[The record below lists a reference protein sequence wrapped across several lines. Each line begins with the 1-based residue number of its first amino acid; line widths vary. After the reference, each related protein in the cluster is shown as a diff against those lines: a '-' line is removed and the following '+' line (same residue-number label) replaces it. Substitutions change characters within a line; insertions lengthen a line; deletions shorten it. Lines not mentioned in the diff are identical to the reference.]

1 MQPAVDFAWLA
12 DAAGQSGVGRAYMLL
27 ARGAG
32 ASSPSSS
39 SSSSSLSSSIE
50 VLAIGHRGPQWNK
63 GEAALLLSVA
73 ADGGLAVSSTLEL
86 PVVPMTAEER
96 LALALLEKK
105 KLQRRVK

>member
-1 MQPAVDFAWLA
+1 MQPAVDFARLA

-32 ASSPSSS
+32 ASSSSS
-39 SSSSSLSSSIE
+39 SSSTE

-63 GEAALLLSVA
+63 GEVALLLSVA

-86 PVVPMTAEER
+86 PVVPMMAEER
-96 LALALLEKK
+96 RASALLEKK
-105 KLQRRVK
+105 KLQEAARRVK